1 MFRRA
6 WVIVVSLPIP
16 WLCLAGALPAQDT
29 KKDEKKESMPLSLT
43 AMRLEVEALNSFY
56 TLKATPEQMKEIQKL
71 AKQTSQPGRN
81 YKDPMVSDNYK
92 QVLEDLHAA
101 LVLATDEDQID
112 NLYDQYDQ
120 LNQSDKPKF
129 DDDFE
134 ISEAARKAV
143 PKILRQFKSGQVAGL
158 LSYKVDEL
166 VDPQDR
172 LFAAFEE
179 VRKASNEEW
188 QSVRDDAARDVGY
201 LTAGL
206 DGPKD
211 KRICEKAASLLDK
224 ARKLNDE
231 EFKTQRAELE
241 KQAKSLIGDLGPMDV
256 LRHAVEYDLG
266 RLLSNPRLAEALKQ
280 RLK

>member
-1 MFRRA
+1 
-6 WVIVVSLPIP
+6 
-16 WLCLAGALPAQDT
+16 
-29 KKDEKKESMPLSLT
+29 
-43 AMRLEVEALNSFY
+43 
-56 TLKATPEQMKEIQKL
+56 
-71 AKQTSQPGRN
+71 
-81 YKDPMVSDNYK
+81 MVSDNYK